1 MNDLLQFDFNV
12 PIEKLKTIRIKKN
25 DHAIQREP
33 RLRQS
38 LILAYQIEQII
49 EDKLARDFTEVADWL
64 SMTKARLSQIMSLLN
79 LAPSIQEEILLT
91 DSPKI
96 YQSTVDTI
104 QYIALEIDWNKQS
117 ILWKDLTRDCFV
129 AEKRSSQ

>member
-1 MNDLLQFDFNV
+1 MDDLLQFDFNV

-38 LILAYQIEQII
+38 LILAYQIEQMI
-49 EDKLARDFTEVADWL
+49 EDKHARDFTEVADWL
-64 SMTKARLSQIMSLLN
+64 SMTKARLSQIMGMLN
-79 LAPSIQEEILLT
+79 LSPTIQEEILLT

-96 YQSTVDTI
+96 YQFTVDTV
-104 QYIALEIDWNKQS
+104 QHIALEIDWKKQS
-117 ILWKDLTRDCFV
+117 LLWASL
-129 AEKRSSQ
+129 

>member
-33 RLRQS
+33 RLRQT

-64 SMTKARLSQIMSLLN
+64 SMTKARLSQIMSLLY
-79 LAPSIQEEILLT
+79 LAPAIQEEILLT

-96 YQSTVDTI
+96 YQVTVDTI
-104 QYIALEIDWNKQS
+104 QYIALEIDWNRQS
-117 ILWKDLTRDCFV
+117 ILWNAL
-129 AEKRSSQ
+129 

>member
-1 MNDLLQFDFNV
+1 MNSLLQFDFNV
-12 PIEKLKTIRIKKN
+12 PIENLKTIRIKKN
-25 DHAIQREP
+25 DHTIQREP

-38 LILAYQIEQII
+38 LLLAYQIEQII

-79 LAPSIQEEILLT
+79 LAPTIQEEILLT

-104 QYIALEIDWNKQS
+104 QYIALEIDWQKQS
-117 ILWKDLTRDCFV
+117 ILWNAL
-129 AEKRSSQ
+129 